1 MQILG
6 EICKKDNN
14 DTEILG
20 DFRRFYLELTKFSH

>member
-1 MQILG
+1 MQIIG

-20 DFRRFYLELTKFSH
+20 DFRRFSVIAVLIK